1 MGYFFGAANGGNSTI
16 LGILFEMSVDRPLD
30 LGRVREK
37 NLGRVRVTAEMN
49 MCIYNATQIGSLKH
63 WTEKVSGSLVSSH
76 VCLRKT

>member
-37 NLGRVRVTAEMN
+37 NLSAGGLGRVTA
-49 MCIYNATQIGSLKH
+49 C
-63 WTEKVSGSLVSSH
+63 
-76 VCLRKT
+76 R

>member
-37 NLGRVRVTAEMN
+37 NLGRVRVTA
-49 MCIYNATQIGSLKH
+49 
-63 WTEKVSGSLVSSH
+63 V
-76 VCLRKT
+76 R